1 MSNEDR
7 RTKAQLLEELARVKQ
22 EKQELAD
29 RFPLPPRAVPEADAL
44 ADCIRALDKLVDTR
58 TPSYSMNNREAV
70 RRTIIALCVKYDVGR
85 VVTTI
90 MNDDDPSGIE
100 F

>member
-7 RTKAQLLEELARVKQ
+7 RTKAQLLEELARVTQ

-44 ADCIRALDKLVDTR
+44 ADCIRALDKLVDAR
-58 TPSYSMNNREAV
+58 TPLYSMKGGAV

-90 MNDDDPSGIE
+90 MNDDDLSGIE